1 LIWYAAARLL
11 RSRAALQ
18 TEILV
23 VRHQLNVRRRKAPKR
38 VAVRNIDRLVFAGL
52 YRLAP
57 EVLVTVEILKPET
70 IIRWHRAVRCAAQAA
85 CVRRQSWASYTIDMF
100 EFEFPTGTGV
110 AKDDVSPAEAAG
122 RSEN

>member
-1 LIWYAAARLL
+1 MGDLLKLICYAVTGLL

-23 VRHQLNVRRRKAPKR
+23 LRHQLNVLRRRAPKR

-57 EVLVTVEILKPET
+57 EVLDAVKILEPET
-70 IIRWHRAVRCAAQAA
+70 IIRWHRAGLRW
-85 CVRRQSWASYTIDMF
+85 RWKSR
-100 EFEFPTGTGV
+100 PRG
-110 AKDDVSPAEAAG
+110 G
-122 RSEN
+122 RPRIPD